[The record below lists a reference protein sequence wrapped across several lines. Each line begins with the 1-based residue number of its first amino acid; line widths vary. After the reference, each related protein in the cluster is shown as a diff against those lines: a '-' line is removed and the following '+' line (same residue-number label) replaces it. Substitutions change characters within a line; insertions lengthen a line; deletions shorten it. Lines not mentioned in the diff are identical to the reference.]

1 MAQTAAEALNA
12 ASEQLAAADGARDRV
27 RALTATVQAYE
38 NGLAA
43 MRGGMRRAAIREDQL
58 RRQLQSR
65 DTEIGQ
71 LLAVLQ
77 SVSPDAAPTTFLH
90 PDGPEGTAR
99 AGMLL
104 AELVPSLGQRAN
116 RLRQDLEDVE
126 TLRLL
131 QEDAAARLQRGLAE
145 VQSARTALS
154 QAMAERTDL
163 PRRFTADPVRTALLI
178 ASAETLDAFSSG
190 LTEITGEEAA
200 WAPPDLNARIG
211 TLTAPVRGLLL
222 RRAGEADA
230 AGIARPGIL
239 LATRPGALV
248 TSPTEATIRYVGP
261 LLDFG
266 TVIILEPRPGTL
278 FVFAGLGATYG
289 SAGDIIAEGTPLGL
303 MGAAGATIRSTGG
316 EGAGAGL
323 TETLYMEVRQDN
335 VTEDPLGWFDIDRNG

>member
-1 MAQTAAEALNA
+1 M
-12 ASEQLAAADGARDRV
+12 
-27 RALTATVQAYE
+27 
-38 NGLAA
+38 
-43 MRGGMRRAAIREDQL
+43 
-58 RRQLQSR
+58 
-65 DTEIGQ
+65 
-71 LLAVLQ
+71 
-77 SVSPDAAPTTFLH
+77 
-90 PDGPEGTAR
+90 
-99 AGMLL
+99 
-104 AELVPSLGQRAN
+104 
-116 RLRQDLEDVE
+116 
-126 TLRLL
+126 
-131 QEDAAARLQRGLAE
+131 QEDAAARLQSGLTE
-145 VQSARTALS
+145 VQTARTALS
-154 QAMAERTDL
+154 EAMAERTDL

-200 WAPPDLNARIG
+200 WAPPDFSARIG
-211 TLTAPVRGLLL
+211 NLPAPVRGLLL

-266 TVIILEPRPGTL
+266 TVIILEPRPSTL

-303 MGAAGATIRSTGG
+303 MGAAVPTIGSTGG